1 MVQAGHSVPGRWIGH
16 RQSGQYPRQS
26 APKGTL
32 RINRNALGLLKPH
45 KPGSGY
51 TIDMKFRTARI
62 IAALFTAVPA
72 LVATVPAV
80 QSRTQNSVLD
90 QRDQFIQ
97 QQIAAIAAE
106 GRGRIGVAAM
116 DLDGGGQVFVNGDMP
131 FPMASTAKIAVAAT
145 FLEQVEKGAYRLD
158 QQFPMM
164 HRVQETGQM
173 SPVAPLRAGT
183 VMTAQSLME
192 LMITRSHNEATDGLI
207 NVVGGF
213 ENVNRWLTRNG
224 ITGQRL
230 DHTMATLVRDDGKV
244 DPARV
249 IDTRTSSTPRAMIAL
264 LAAIDRGGVLSPES
278 RAVLLDTM
286 TRTSTGKTR
295 IRAGLPEG
303 TLVAHKT
310 GTLWGVT
317 DDVGIVRLPDG
328 RHLAVAFFV
337 TGPEGH
343 AAHAKL
349 IARMMRTIYDGYS
362 QPVMNGTQDIV
373 RRR

>member
-1 MVQAGHSVPGRWIGH
+1 
-16 RQSGQYPRQS
+16 
-26 APKGTL
+26 
-32 RINRNALGLLKPH
+32 
-45 KPGSGY
+45 
-51 TIDMKFRTARI
+51 MKFRTARFV
-62 IAALFTAVPA
+62 AALFTAVPA
-72 LVATVPAV
+72 LVATVPQV
-80 QSRTQNSVLD
+80 QSRDAITLQD
-90 QRDQFIQ
+90 QRDQIIQ
-97 QQIAAIAAE
+97 QQVAAIAAE

-116 DLDGGGQVFVNGDMP
+116 DLDGGGQIFVNGDMP

-145 FLEQVEKGAYRLD
+145 FLEQVEKGNYRLD

-164 HRVQETGQM
+164 LRVAEKGTP
-173 SPVAPLRAGT
+173 SPEAPLRPGS

-192 LMITRSHNEATDGLI
+192 LMITRSHNQATDGLI
-207 NVVGGF
+207 KVVGGF
-213 ENVNRWLTRNG
+213 DNVNRWLTRNG

-244 DPARV
+244 DPAKV

-295 IRAGLPEG
+295 IRAGVPEG

-328 RHLAVAFFV
+328 RHLAVTFFV

-349 IARMMRTIYDGYS
+349 IARMMRTIYDGYAT
-362 QPVMNGTQDIV
+362 PLGNGTQDLV

>member
-1 MVQAGHSVPGRWIGH
+1 
-16 RQSGQYPRQS
+16 
-26 APKGTL
+26 
-32 RINRNALGLLKPH
+32 
-45 KPGSGY
+45 
-51 TIDMKFRTARI
+51 MKFRTARI
-62 IAALFTAVPA
+62 IAALITAAPA

-80 QSRTQNSVLD
+80 QSRVQDSVLD

-97 QQIAAIAAE
+97 QQVSAIAAE

-116 DLDGGGQVFVNGDMP
+116 DLDGGGQIFVNGDMP

-164 HRVQETGQM
+164 LPVRETGQV
-173 SPVAPLRAGT
+173 STVAPLRAGT

-192 LMITRSHNEATDGLI
+192 LMITRSHNQATDGLI
-207 NVVGGF
+207 NAVGGF
-213 ENVNRWLTRNG
+213 QNVNHWLTRNG
-224 ITGQRL
+224 IAGQRL

-362 QPVMNGTQDIV
+362 LPVMGSTQDIV

>member
-1 MVQAGHSVPGRWIGH
+1 
-16 RQSGQYPRQS
+16 
-26 APKGTL
+26 
-32 RINRNALGLLKPH
+32 
-45 KPGSGY
+45 
-51 TIDMKFRTARI
+51 MKFRTARI
-62 IAALFTAVPA
+62 IAALVTAVPA
-72 LVATVPAV
+72 LVVTVPQV
-80 QSRTQNSVLD
+80 QSRDAISLLD
-90 QRDQFIQ
+90 QRDQIIQ
-97 QQIAAIAAE
+97 QQVAAIAAE

-116 DLDGGGQVFVNGDMP
+116 DLDGGGQIFVNGDMP

-145 FLEQVEKGAYRLD
+145 FLEQVEKGNFSLD

-164 HRVQETGQM
+164 MRVVEKGPA
-173 SPVAPLRAGT
+173 SPEAPLRPGS

-192 LMITRSHNEATDGLI
+192 LMITRSNNEATDGLI
-207 NVVGGF
+207 KVVGGF
-213 ENVNRWLTRNG
+213 ENVNRWLARNG

-249 IDTRTSSTPRAMIAL
+249 IDTRTSSTPRSMIAL

-310 GTLWGVT
+310 GTLSGVT

-362 QPVMNGTQDIV
+362 TPLGSGTQDLV

>member
-1 MVQAGHSVPGRWIGH
+1 
-16 RQSGQYPRQS
+16 
-26 APKGTL
+26 
-32 RINRNALGLLKPH
+32 
-45 KPGSGY
+45 
-51 TIDMKFRTARI
+51 MKFRTARI
-62 IAALFTAVPA
+62 IAALFVAAPA

-80 QSRTQNSVLD
+80 QSRPQDSVLD
-90 QRDQFIQ
+90 QRDQIIQ
-97 QQIAAIAAE
+97 QQVAAIAAE

-116 DLDGGGQVFVNGDMP
+116 DLDGGGQIFVNGDMP
-131 FPMASTAKIAVAAT
+131 FPMASTAKVAVAAT
-145 FLEQVEKGAYRLD
+145 FLEQVEKGAHRLD

-164 HRVQETGQM
+164 LRVRETGAF
-173 SPVAPLRAGT
+173 SPEAPLRAGT
-183 VMTAQSLME
+183 VMSAQSLME

-207 NVVGGF
+207 NAVGGY
-213 ENVNRWLTRNG
+213 ENVNRWLNRNG
-224 ITGQRL
+224 IAGQRL

-328 RHLAVAFFV
+328 RHLAVAFFI

-343 AAHAKL
+343 AVHAKL
-349 IARMMRTIYDGYS
+349 IARMMRAIYDGYS
-362 QPVMNGTQDIV
+362 TPLVKNTQDLV
-373 RRR
+373 RR

>member
-1 MVQAGHSVPGRWIGH
+1 
-16 RQSGQYPRQS
+16 
-26 APKGTL
+26 
-32 RINRNALGLLKPH
+32 
-45 KPGSGY
+45 
-51 TIDMKFRTARI
+51 MKFRTARI
-62 IAALFTAVPA
+62 IAALLTAAPA

-80 QSRTQNSVLD
+80 QSRASDTFQD
-90 QRDQFIQ
+90 QRDLAIQ
-97 QQIAAIAAE
+97 SQVAAIAAE
-106 GRGRIGVAAM
+106 SRGRIGVAAM
-116 DLDGGGQVFVNGDMP
+116 DLDGGGQILINGDMP

-145 FLEQVEKGAYRLD
+145 FLEQVEKGTFRLD

-164 HRVQETGQM
+164 VRVRETG
-173 SPVAPLRAGT
+173 SYSSEAPLRAGT

-207 NVVGGF
+207 TAVGGF
-213 ENVNRWLTRNG
+213 HNVNNWLTRNG
-224 ITGQRL
+224 IIGQRL

-249 IDTRTSSTPRAMIAL
+249 IDTRTSSTPRAMMAL
-264 LAAIDRGGVLSPES
+264 LAAIDRGGALSPES

-295 IRAGLPEG
+295 IRSGLPEG
-303 TLVAHKT
+303 TLLAHKT
-310 GTLWGVT
+310 GTLSGVT
-317 DDVGIVRLPDG
+317 DDVGIIRLPDG

-343 AAHAKL
+343 AVHAKL
-349 IARMMRTIYDGYS
+349 IGRMTRAIYDGYS
-362 QPVMNGTQDIV
+362 VPKVRNTQDLV

>member
-1 MVQAGHSVPGRWIGH
+1 
-16 RQSGQYPRQS
+16 
-26 APKGTL
+26 
-32 RINRNALGLLKPH
+32 
-45 KPGSGY
+45 
-51 TIDMKFRTARI
+51 MKFRTARI
-62 IAALFTAVPA
+62 IAALFAAVPA

-80 QSRTQNSVLD
+80 QSRPQDSVLD
-90 QRDQFIQ
+90 QRDQIIQ
-97 QQIAAIAAE
+97 QQVAAIAAE

-116 DLDGGGQVFVNGDMP
+116 DLDGGGQIFVNGDMP
-131 FPMASTAKIAVAAT
+131 FPMASTAKVAVAAT
-145 FLEQVEKGAYRLD
+145 FLEQVEKGAHRLD

-164 HRVQETGQM
+164 LRVRETGAF
-173 SPVAPLRAGT
+173 SAEAPLRAGT
-183 VMTAQSLME
+183 VMSAQSLME

-207 NVVGGF
+207 NVVGGYQ
-213 ENVNRWLTRNG
+213 NVNRWLTRNG
-224 ITGQRL
+224 IVGQRL

-337 TGPEGH
+337 TGSEGH
-343 AAHAKL
+343 AVHARL
-349 IARMMRTIYDGYS
+349 IARMMRAIYDGYS
-362 QPVMNGTQDIV
+362 TPLVKNTQDLV
-373 RRR
+373 RR

>member
-1 MVQAGHSVPGRWIGH
+1 
-16 RQSGQYPRQS
+16 
-26 APKGTL
+26 
-32 RINRNALGLLKPH
+32 
-45 KPGSGY
+45 
-51 TIDMKFRTARI
+51 MKFRTARI
-62 IAALFTAVPA
+62 IAALLVSVPA
-72 LVATVPAV
+72 FVTTVPAV

-97 QQIAAIAAE
+97 QQVAAIAAE

-116 DLDGGGQVFVNGDMP
+116 DLDGGGEIMVNGDMP

-145 FLEQVEKGAYRLD
+145 FLEQVEKGAHRLD
-158 QQFPMM
+158 QEFPMM
-164 HRVQETGQM
+164 LPVRETGQT

-183 VMTAQSLME
+183 VLTAQSLME

-207 NVVGGF
+207 NAVGGIQ
-213 ENVNRWLTRNG
+213 NVNYWLTRNG
-224 ITGQRL
+224 IAGQRL

-264 LAAIDRGGVLSPES
+264 LSAIDRGGVLSPES

-349 IARMMRTIYDGYS
+349 IARMMRVIYDGYS
-362 QPVMNGTQDIV
+362 QPVMNNSQDIV

>member
-1 MVQAGHSVPGRWIGH
+1 
-16 RQSGQYPRQS
+16 
-26 APKGTL
+26 
-32 RINRNALGLLKPH
+32 
-45 KPGSGY
+45 
-51 TIDMKFRTARI
+51 MKFRTARI
-62 IAALFTAVPA
+62 IAALLTAAPA

-80 QSRTQNSVLD
+80 QSRAQISVQD
-90 QRDQFIQ
+90 QRDQIIQ
-97 QQIAAIAAE
+97 QQVAAIAAE
-106 GRGRIGVAAM
+106 SAGRIGVAAM
-116 DLDGGGQVFVNGDMP
+116 DLDGGGQIFINGDMP
-131 FPMASTAKIAVAAT
+131 FPMASTAKVAVAAT
-145 FLEQVEKGAYRLD
+145 FLEQVEKGTYRLD

-164 HRVQETGQM
+164 IPVRETGTR
-173 SPVAPLRAGT
+173 SAEAPLRPGE

-207 NVVGGF
+207 RAVGGF
-213 ENVNRWLTRNG
+213 ENVNNWLSRKG
-224 ITGQRL
+224 ISGQRL

-264 LAAIDRGGVLSPES
+264 LAAIDRGGVLAPES

-295 IRAGLPEG
+295 IRAGVPEG

-310 GTLWGVT
+310 GTLAGVT

-343 AAHAKL
+343 AAHARL
-349 IARMMRTIYDGYS
+349 ISRMMRTIYDGYS
-362 QPVMNGTQDIV
+362 TPLVKSTQDLV
-373 RRR
+373 RR

>member
-1 MVQAGHSVPGRWIGH
+1 
-16 RQSGQYPRQS
+16 
-26 APKGTL
+26 
-32 RINRNALGLLKPH
+32 
-45 KPGSGY
+45 
-51 TIDMKFRTARI
+51 MKFRTARI
-62 IAALFTAVPA
+62 IAALLAAAPA
-72 LVATVPAV
+72 LVTTVPAV
-80 QSRTQNSVLD
+80 QSRTENALLD
-90 QRDQFIQ
+90 QRDQFIHQ
-97 QQIAAIAAE
+97 QVAAIAAE

-116 DLDGGGQVFVNGDMP
+116 DLDGGGQIFVNGDMP

-145 FLEQVEKGAYRLD
+145 FLEQVEKGAFRLD

-164 HRVQETGQM
+164 LPVRETGRI
-173 SPVAPLRAGT
+173 SSEAPLRAGT

-207 NVVGGF
+207 NVVGGIG
-213 ENVNRWLTRNG
+213 NINHWLTRNG
-224 ITGQRL
+224 IAGQRI

-264 LAAIDRGGVLSPES
+264 LSAIDRGGVLSPES

-310 GTLWGVT
+310 GTLSGVT

-362 QPVMNGTQDIV
+362 MPLANNVQDIV
-373 RRR
+373 RR

>member
-1 MVQAGHSVPGRWIGH
+1 
-16 RQSGQYPRQS
+16 
-26 APKGTL
+26 
-32 RINRNALGLLKPH
+32 
-45 KPGSGY
+45 
-51 TIDMKFRTARI
+51 MKFRTARI
-62 IAALFTAVPA
+62 IAALLTAAPA

-80 QSRTQNSVLD
+80 QSRATISVQD
-90 QRDQFIQ
+90 QRDQIIQ

-145 FLEQVEKGAYRLD
+145 FLEQVEKGNYRLD

-164 HRVQETGQM
+164 VRVAEKGTF
-173 SPVAPLRAGT
+173 SPEAPLRAGN

-192 LMITRSHNEATDGLI
+192 LMITRSSNEATDGLI
-207 NVVGGF
+207 KAVGGF
-213 ENVNRWLTRNG
+213 DNVNRWLARNG

-343 AAHAKL
+343 AAHARL
-349 IARMMRTIYDGYS
+349 IARMTRVLYDGYS
-362 QPVMNGTQDIV
+362 APLAGGTQDLA

>member
-1 MVQAGHSVPGRWIGH
+1 
-16 RQSGQYPRQS
+16 
-26 APKGTL
+26 
-32 RINRNALGLLKPH
+32 
-45 KPGSGY
+45 
-51 TIDMKFRTARI
+51 MKFRTARI
-62 IAALFTAVPA
+62 VAALLTAVPA
-72 LVATVPAV
+72 LVATVPQV
-80 QSRTQNSVLD
+80 QSRDAISLQD
-90 QRDQFIQ
+90 QRDQIIQ
-97 QQIAAIAAE
+97 QQVAAIAAE

-116 DLDGGGQVFVNGDMP
+116 DLDGGGQIFVNGDMP

-145 FLEQVEKGAYRLD
+145 FLEQVEKGNYRLD

-164 HRVQETGQM
+164 VRVAERGTA
-173 SPVAPLRAGT
+173 SPEAPLRAGT

-207 NVVGGF
+207 KVVGGF

-244 DPARV
+244 DPAKV

-295 IRAGLPEG
+295 IRAGLPAG

-310 GTLWGVT
+310 GTLAGVT

-328 RHLAVAFFV
+328 RHLAVTFFV

-343 AAHAKL
+343 AAHAGL

-362 QPVMNGTQDIV
+362 APLGKSTQDLV

>member
-1 MVQAGHSVPGRWIGH
+1 
-16 RQSGQYPRQS
+16 
-26 APKGTL
+26 
-32 RINRNALGLLKPH
+32 
-45 KPGSGY
+45 
-51 TIDMKFRTARI
+51 MKFRTARI
-62 IAALFTAVPA
+62 IAALLTAAPA

-80 QSRTQNSVLD
+80 QSRAPTALQD
-90 QRDQFIQ
+90 QRDLVVQSQ
-97 QQIAAIAAE
+97 VAAIAAE

-116 DLDGGGQVFVNGDMP
+116 DLDGGGQILVNGDMP

-145 FLEQVEKGAYRLD
+145 FLEKVEKGTFRLD

-164 HRVQETGQM
+164 IRARETG
-173 SPVAPLRAGT
+173 SFSSEAPLRAGT

-207 NVVGGF
+207 TAVGGF
-213 ENVNRWLTRNG
+213 HNVNNWLTRNG

-249 IDTRTSSTPRAMIAL
+249 IDTRTSSTPRAMLAL
-264 LAAIDRGGVLSPES
+264 LAAIDRGNALTPES

-295 IRAGLPEG
+295 IRSGLPEG

-343 AAHAKL
+343 AVHAKL
-349 IARMMRTIYDGYS
+349 IGRMMRVIYDGYS
-362 QPVMNGTQDIV
+362 APMATNTQDLV

>member
-1 MVQAGHSVPGRWIGH
+1 
-16 RQSGQYPRQS
+16 
-26 APKGTL
+26 
-32 RINRNALGLLKPH
+32 
-45 KPGSGY
+45 
-51 TIDMKFRTARI
+51 MKFRTARI
-62 IAALFTAVPA
+62 IAALFAAVPA

-80 QSRTQNSVLD
+80 QSRPQDSVLD
-90 QRDQFIQ
+90 QRDQIIQ
-97 QQIAAIAAE
+97 QQVASIAAE

-116 DLDGGGQVFVNGDMP
+116 DLDGGGQIFVNGDMP
-131 FPMASTAKIAVAAT
+131 FPMASTAKVAVAAT

-164 HRVQETGQM
+164 LRVRETGPI
-173 SPVAPLRAGT
+173 SREAPLRAGT
-183 VMTAQSLME
+183 VMSAQSLME

-207 NVVGGF
+207 NAVGGY
-213 ENVNRWLTRNG
+213 ENVNRWLNRNG
-224 ITGQRL
+224 IVGQRL

-343 AAHAKL
+343 AVHAKL

-362 QPVMNGTQDIV
+362 MPLVKNTQDLV
-373 RRR
+373 RR

>member
-1 MVQAGHSVPGRWIGH
+1 
-16 RQSGQYPRQS
+16 
-26 APKGTL
+26 
-32 RINRNALGLLKPH
+32 
-45 KPGSGY
+45 
-51 TIDMKFRTARI
+51 MKFRTARI
-62 IAALFTAVPA
+62 IAALLTAAPA

-80 QSRTQNSVLD
+80 QSRAQISVQD
-90 QRDQFIQ
+90 QRDQIIQ
-97 QQIAAIAAE
+97 QQVAAIAAE
-106 GRGRIGVAAM
+106 SAGRIGVAAM
-116 DLDGGGQVFVNGDMP
+116 DLDGGGQIFINGDMP
-131 FPMASTAKIAVAAT
+131 FPMASTAKVAVAAT

-164 HRVQETGQM
+164 IPVRETGIRSAQ
-173 SPVAPLRAGT
+173 APLRPGEI
-183 VMTAQSLME
+183 MTAQSLME

-207 NVVGGF
+207 RAVGGF
-213 ENVNRWLTRNG
+213 ENVNNWLSRNG
-224 ITGQRL
+224 ISGQRL

-264 LAAIDRGGVLSPES
+264 LAAIDRGGVLAPES

-295 IRAGLPEG
+295 IRSGVPEG

-310 GTLWGVT
+310 GTLSGVT

-343 AAHAKL
+343 AAHARL

-362 QPVMNGTQDIV
+362 TPLVKSTQDLV
-373 RRR
+373 RR